1 MKIKLTIEEMFL
13 LLETYSL
20 AIENNYARHVL
31 FSLACVGACD
41 GLRTDAQMQ
50 ENTKCAAF
58 QT

>member
-1 MKIKLTIEEMFL
+1 MFL
-13 LLETYSL
+13 LLETYLL